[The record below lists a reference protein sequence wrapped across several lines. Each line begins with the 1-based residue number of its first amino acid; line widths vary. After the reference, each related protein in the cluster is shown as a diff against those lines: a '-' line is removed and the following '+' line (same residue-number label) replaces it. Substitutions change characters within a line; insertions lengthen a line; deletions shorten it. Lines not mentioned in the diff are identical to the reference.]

1 MEGVVIKLDRER
13 RLKFNVSAAR
23 RFKEAYGMPLYQVR
37 LLRSDE
43 RVEVLDHDC
52 LVHILL
58 VGFAHEDRKL
68 TADRVAEILDNY
80 LEAEPEDG
88 LRPVYR
94 AVRKA
99 FRASGLFPG
108 MKDEPEPDE
117 EEPGKVPAAPAV
129 VQAAE

>member
-1 MEGVVIKLDRER
+1 MEGVLIKLDRER
-13 RLKFNVSAAR
+13 RLKFNVTAAR
-23 RFKEAYGMPLYQVR
+23 RFKELYGMPLYRVR
-37 LLRSDE
+37 LMRNDE
-43 RVEVLDHDC
+43 QVEVLDHDC

-58 VGFAHEDRKL
+58 VGLVHEDRKL
-68 TADRVAEILDNY
+68 NAERVTEMLDNY
-80 LEAEPEDG
+80 LEADPEEG

-108 MKDEPEPDE
+108 MKDEPEDE
-117 EEPGKVPAAPAV
+117 EEPGKAPAAPPT